1 MPTQFLKRN
10 MRKIKWTKKISM
22 KMVYL
27 PLEPEELVLSIE
39 FVLLEDF
46 VLQEFCPGPPFFTG
60 IISQFSL

>member
-10 MRKIKWTKKISM
+10 MRKINWTKKISM

-27 PLEPEELVLSIE
+27 PLEPEEFVLSIE

-46 VLQEFCPGPPFFTG
+46 VLQEFCP
-60 IISQFSL
+60 